1 MKRDSR
7 CERSNCDRAIRS
19 RTMCEKWCIVTR
31 RIRVNSRSIRND
43 TPRDCRSNS
52 FKEKLKEEGD
62 NPLFFVYN
70 IEMLYMNRGRDV
82 MSKFTVASNGALE
95 TTLRGA
101 EVLSTPLL
109 NKGVAFTQE
118 EREEL
123 GLKGLLPPAVLTLE
137 EQARRAYEQFSSQPD
152 DLLKNVYLTALH
164 DRNEVLFYRIL
175 TEHLREMLPIVY
187 TPTVGVAIQRYSH
200 EYRKPRGIYLSINDP
215 SGIEDAF
222 ANIGATAENID
233 LVVVTDGE
241 GILGIGDWGVGGINI
256 AIGKLAVYTAA
267 VGIDP
272 SRVLPVI
279 LDVGTNREELLNNPF
294 YIGNRHPRITG
305 EAYDEFIDTF
315 VQAVNK
321 QFPKALLHW
330 EDFSS
335 RNARKIL
342 DKYRHDVCTF
352 NDDIQGTGAV
362 SLAAVLSAVKASG
375 VPLSEHRVVVF
386 GAGTA
391 GIGIADQVRDAMV
404 RVGLSDEESHN
415 RFWCIDRNG
424 LVTDNMEDLLDFQ
437 IPYARKEAEVS
448 DWKQNDAIGLAEVV
462 KHVKPTI
469 LIGTSTVAGAF
480 KEEIIK
486 EMASHVERPIILPM
500 SNPTPLAEAKPAD
513 LIEWTE
519 GKALVATGSPFEPVT
534 YNGVTYVI
542 GQSNNAL
549 IFPGLG
555 LGTIVVRASVM
566 TDGMFAA
573 AAEAVASMVD
583 TSQPGAPILPEVE
596 ELRNISELVAIEV
609 AKVAVAE
616 GVARENLSDD
626 DIKIAVKEAIWEPEY
641 RQIKAVEKVRI

>member
-1 MKRDSR
+1 
-7 CERSNCDRAIRS
+7 
-19 RTMCEKWCIVTR
+19 
-31 RIRVNSRSIRND
+31 
-43 TPRDCRSNS
+43 
-52 FKEKLKEEGD
+52 
-62 NPLFFVYN
+62 
-70 IEMLYMNRGRDV
+70 MNRGRDV

-109 NKGVAFTQE
+109 NKGVAFTQN

-175 TEHLREMLPIVY
+175 TDHLREMLPIVY

-200 EYRKPRGIYLSINDP
+200 EYRKPRGVYLSINDS
-215 SGIEDAF
+215 SGIEEAF
-222 ANIGATAENID
+222 TNIGATAENID

-404 RVGLSDEESHN
+404 RVGVSEEESYK

-437 IPYARKEAEVS
+437 IPYAREEAEVS
-448 DWKQNDAIGLAEVV
+448 EWKENDVIGLAEVV

-519 GKALVATGSPFEPVT
+519 GRALVATGSPFEPVT

-596 ELRNISELVAIEV
+596 ELRNISEMVAIEV

-616 GVARENLSDD
+616 GIARVNLSDN
-626 DIKIAVKEAIWEPEY
+626 DIKMAVQEAMWKPEY

>member
-1 MKRDSR
+1 
-7 CERSNCDRAIRS
+7 
-19 RTMCEKWCIVTR
+19 
-31 RIRVNSRSIRND
+31 
-43 TPRDCRSNS
+43 
-52 FKEKLKEEGD
+52 
-62 NPLFFVYN
+62 
-70 IEMLYMNRGRDV
+70 

-109 NKGVAFTQE
+109 NKGVAFTQN

-175 TEHLREMLPIVY
+175 TDHLREMLPIVY

-200 EYRKPRGIYLSINDP
+200 EYRKPRGVYLSINDP
-215 SGIEDAF
+215 SGIEEAF
-222 ANIGATAENID
+222 TNIGATAENID

-279 LDVGTNREELLNNPF
+279 LDVGTNREALLNNPF

-404 RVGLSDEESHN
+404 RVGVSEEESYK

-448 DWKQNDAIGLAEVV
+448 EWKENDVIGLAEVV

-519 GKALVATGSPFEPVT
+519 GRALVATGSPFEPVT

-596 ELRNISELVAIEV
+596 ELRNISEMVAIEV

-616 GVARENLSDD
+616 GVARVNLSDN
-626 DIKIAVKEAIWEPEY
+626 DIKMAVQEAMWKPEY

>member
-1 MKRDSR
+1 
-7 CERSNCDRAIRS
+7 
-19 RTMCEKWCIVTR
+19 
-31 RIRVNSRSIRND
+31 
-43 TPRDCRSNS
+43 
-52 FKEKLKEEGD
+52 
-62 NPLFFVYN
+62 
-70 IEMLYMNRGRDV
+70 

-109 NKGVAFTQE
+109 NKGVAFTQN

-123 GLKGLLPPAVLTLE
+123 GLKGLLPPAVLTLD

-175 TEHLREMLPIVY
+175 TDHLREMLPIVY

-200 EYRKPRGIYLSINDP
+200 EYRKPRGVYLSINDP
-215 SGIEDAF
+215 SGIEEAF
-222 ANIGATAENID
+222 TNIGATAENID

-279 LDVGTNREELLNNPF
+279 LDVGTNREELLNNSF

-404 RVGLSDEESHN
+404 RVGVSEEESYK

-448 DWKQNDAIGLAEVV
+448 GWKQNDVIGLAEVV

-480 KEEIIK
+480 KEAIIK

-519 GKALVATGSPFEPVT
+519 GRALVATGSPFEPVT

-596 ELRNISELVAIEV
+596 ELRNISEMVAIEV

-616 GVARENLSDD
+616 GVARVNLSDN
-626 DIKIAVKEAIWEPEY
+626 DIKMAVQEAMWKPEY

>member
-1 MKRDSR
+1 
-7 CERSNCDRAIRS
+7 
-19 RTMCEKWCIVTR
+19 
-31 RIRVNSRSIRND
+31 
-43 TPRDCRSNS
+43 
-52 FKEKLKEEGD
+52 
-62 NPLFFVYN
+62 
-70 IEMLYMNRGRDV
+70 

-175 TEHLREMLPIVY
+175 TDHLREMLPIVY

-305 EAYDEFIDTF
+305 ETYDEFIDTF

-424 LVTDNMEDLLDFQ
+424 LVTDNMEGLLDFQ

-448 DWKQNDAIGLAEVV
+448 DWKQNDVIGLAEVV

-519 GKALVATGSPFEPVT
+519 GRALVATGSPFEPVT

-616 GVARENLSDD
+616 GVARENLSDN
-626 DIKIAVKEAIWEPEY
+626 DIKIAVKEAMWKPEY
-641 RQIKAVEKVRI
+641 RQIKAVEKVSI

>member
-1 MKRDSR
+1 
-7 CERSNCDRAIRS
+7 
-19 RTMCEKWCIVTR
+19 
-31 RIRVNSRSIRND
+31 
-43 TPRDCRSNS
+43 
-52 FKEKLKEEGD
+52 
-62 NPLFFVYN
+62 
-70 IEMLYMNRGRDV
+70 
-82 MSKFTVASNGALE
+82 
-95 TTLRGA
+95 
-101 EVLSTPLL
+101 
-109 NKGVAFTQE
+109 
-118 EREEL
+118 
-123 GLKGLLPPAVLTLE
+123 
-137 EQARRAYEQFSSQPD
+137 
-152 DLLKNVYLTALH
+152 TALH

-175 TEHLREMLPIVY
+175 TDHLREMLPIVY

-200 EYRKPRGIYLSINDP
+200 EYRKPRGVYLSINDP
-215 SGIEDAF
+215 SGIEEAF

-279 LDVGTNREELLNNPF
+279 LDVGTNREELLDNPF

-342 DKYRHDVCTF
+342 DKYRHDICTF

-404 RVGLSDEESHN
+404 RVGVSEEESYK

-437 IPYARKEAEVS
+437 MPYARKEAEVS
-448 DWKQNDAIGLAEVV
+448 KWKQNDVIGLAEVV

-480 KEEIIK
+480 KEEIVK

-500 SNPTPLAEAKPAD
+500 S
-513 LIEWTE
+513 
-519 GKALVATGSPFEPVT
+519 
-534 YNGVTYVI
+534 
-542 GQSNNAL
+542 
-549 IFPGLG
+549 
-555 LGTIVVRASVM
+555 
-566 TDGMFAA
+566 
-573 AAEAVASMVD
+573 
-583 TSQPGAPILPEVE
+583 
-596 ELRNISELVAIEV
+596 
-609 AKVAVAE
+609 
-616 GVARENLSDD
+616 
-626 DIKIAVKEAIWEPEY
+626 
-641 RQIKAVEKVRI
+641 

>member
-1 MKRDSR
+1 
-7 CERSNCDRAIRS
+7 
-19 RTMCEKWCIVTR
+19 
-31 RIRVNSRSIRND
+31 
-43 TPRDCRSNS
+43 
-52 FKEKLKEEGD
+52 
-62 NPLFFVYN
+62 
-70 IEMLYMNRGRDV
+70 

-109 NKGVAFTQE
+109 NKGVAFTQN

-175 TEHLREMLPIVY
+175 TDHLREMLPIVY

-200 EYRKPRGIYLSINDP
+200 EYRKPRGVYLSINDP
-215 SGIEDAF
+215 SGIEEAF
-222 ANIGATAENID
+222 MNIGATAENID

-404 RVGLSDEESHN
+404 RVGVSEEESYK

-448 DWKQNDAIGLAEVV
+448 EWKENDVIGLAEVV

-519 GKALVATGSPFEPVT
+519 GRALVATGSPFEPVT

-596 ELRNISELVAIEV
+596 ELRNISEMVAIEV

-616 GVARENLSDD
+616 GVARVNLSDN
-626 DIKIAVKEAIWEPEY
+626 DIKMAVQEAMWKPEY
-641 RQIKAVEKVRI
+641 CQIKAVEKVRI

>member
-1 MKRDSR
+1 
-7 CERSNCDRAIRS
+7 
-19 RTMCEKWCIVTR
+19 
-31 RIRVNSRSIRND
+31 
-43 TPRDCRSNS
+43 
-52 FKEKLKEEGD
+52 
-62 NPLFFVYN
+62 
-70 IEMLYMNRGRDV
+70 MNRGRDV
-82 MSKFTVASNGALE
+82 MSKFTVASNGSLE
-95 TTLRGA
+95 TTLRGV

-137 EQARRAYEQFSSQPD
+137 EQARRAYEQFCSQPD

-175 TEHLREMLPIVY
+175 TDHLREMLPIVY

-200 EYRKPRGIYLSINDP
+200 EYRKPRGVYLSINDP
-215 SGIEDAF
+215 SGIEEAF

-279 LDVGTNREELLNNPF
+279 LDVGTNREELLDNPF

-342 DKYRHDVCTF
+342 DKYRHDICTF

-404 RVGLSDEESHN
+404 RVGVSEEESYK

-437 IPYARKEAEVS
+437 MPYARKEAEVS
-448 DWKQNDAIGLAEVV
+448 EWKENGVIGLAEVV
-462 KHVKPTI
+462 KQVKPTI

-513 LIEWTE
+513 LIKWTE
-519 GKALVATGSPFEPVT
+519 GRALVATGSPFEPVT

-596 ELRNISELVAIEV
+596 ELRNISEMVAIEV

-616 GVARENLSDD
+616 GVARENLSDN

-641 RQIKAVEKVRI
+641 RQIKAVEKVTI

>member
-1 MKRDSR
+1 
-7 CERSNCDRAIRS
+7 
-19 RTMCEKWCIVTR
+19 
-31 RIRVNSRSIRND
+31 
-43 TPRDCRSNS
+43 
-52 FKEKLKEEGD
+52 
-62 NPLFFVYN
+62 
-70 IEMLYMNRGRDV
+70 
-82 MSKFTVASNGALE
+82 MSKFTVASNGSLE
-95 TTLRGA
+95 TTLRGV

-137 EQARRAYEQFSSQPD
+137 EQARRAYEQFCSQPD

-175 TEHLREMLPIVY
+175 TDHLREMLPIVY

-200 EYRKPRGIYLSINDP
+200 EYRKPRGVYLSINDP
-215 SGIEDAF
+215 SGIEEAF

-315 VQAVNK
+315 VRAVNK

-342 DKYRHDVCTF
+342 DKYRHDICTF

-404 RVGLSDEESHN
+404 RVGVSEEESYK

-437 IPYARKEAEVS
+437 MPYARKEAEVS
-448 DWKQNDAIGLAEVV
+448 EWKQNGVIGLAEVV

-480 KEEIIK
+480 KEEIVK

-513 LIEWTE
+513 LIKWTE
-519 GKALVATGSPFEPVT
+519 GRALVATGSPFEPVT

-596 ELRNISELVAIEV
+596 ELRNISEMVAIEV

-616 GVARENLSDD
+616 GVARENLSDN

>member
-1 MKRDSR
+1 
-7 CERSNCDRAIRS
+7 
-19 RTMCEKWCIVTR
+19 
-31 RIRVNSRSIRND
+31 
-43 TPRDCRSNS
+43 
-52 FKEKLKEEGD
+52 
-62 NPLFFVYN
+62 
-70 IEMLYMNRGRDV
+70 MNRGRDV
-82 MSKFTVASNGALE
+82 MSKFTVASNGSLE
-95 TTLRGA
+95 TTLRGV

-137 EQARRAYEQFSSQPD
+137 EQARRAYEQFCSQPD

-175 TEHLREMLPIVY
+175 TNHLREMLPIVY

-200 EYRKPRGIYLSINDP
+200 EYRKPRGVYLSINDP
-215 SGIEDAF
+215 SGIEEAF

-342 DKYRHDVCTF
+342 DKYRHDICTF

-404 RVGLSDEESHN
+404 RVGVSEEESYK

-437 IPYARKEAEVS
+437 MPYARKEVEVS
-448 DWKQNDAIGLAEVV
+448 EWKQNDVIGLAEVV

-519 GKALVATGSPFEPVT
+519 GRALVATGSPFEPVT

-596 ELRNISELVAIEV
+596 ELRNISEMVAIEV

-616 GVARENLSDD
+616 GVARENLSDN

>member
-1 MKRDSR
+1 
-7 CERSNCDRAIRS
+7 
-19 RTMCEKWCIVTR
+19 
-31 RIRVNSRSIRND
+31 
-43 TPRDCRSNS
+43 
-52 FKEKLKEEGD
+52 
-62 NPLFFVYN
+62 
-70 IEMLYMNRGRDV
+70 
-82 MSKFTVASNGALE
+82 MSKFTVASNGSLE
-95 TTLRGA
+95 TTLRGV

-137 EQARRAYEQFSSQPD
+137 EQARRAYEQFCSQPD

-175 TEHLREMLPIVY
+175 TDHLREMLPIVY

-200 EYRKPRGIYLSINDP
+200 EYRKPRGVYLSINDP
-215 SGIEDAF
+215 SGIEEAF

-279 LDVGTNREELLNNPF
+279 LDVGTNREELLDNPF

-315 VQAVNK
+315 VQVVNK

-342 DKYRHDVCTF
+342 DKYRHDICTF

-404 RVGLSDEESHN
+404 RAGLSEEESYK

-448 DWKQNDAIGLAEVV
+448 EWKQNGVIGLAEVV

-519 GKALVATGSPFEPVT
+519 GRALVATGSPFEPVT

-596 ELRNISELVAIEV
+596 ELRNISEMVAIEV

-616 GVARENLSDD
+616 GVARENLSDN

>member
-1 MKRDSR
+1 
-7 CERSNCDRAIRS
+7 
-19 RTMCEKWCIVTR
+19 
-31 RIRVNSRSIRND
+31 
-43 TPRDCRSNS
+43 
-52 FKEKLKEEGD
+52 
-62 NPLFFVYN
+62 
-70 IEMLYMNRGRDV
+70 

-109 NKGVAFTQE
+109 NKGVAFTQN

-175 TEHLREMLPIVY
+175 TDHLREMLPIVY

-200 EYRKPRGIYLSINDP
+200 EYRKPRGVYLSINDP
-215 SGIEDAF
+215 SGIEEAF
-222 ANIGATAENID
+222 TNIGATAENID

-391 GIGIADQVRDAMV
+391 GIGIADQVRDAMI
-404 RVGLSDEESHN
+404 RVGVSEEESYK

-448 DWKQNDAIGLAEVV
+448 EWKENDVIGLAEVV

-519 GKALVATGSPFEPVT
+519 GRALVATGSPFEPVT

-596 ELRNISELVAIEV
+596 ELRNISEMVAIEV

-616 GVARENLSDD
+616 GVARVNLSDN
-626 DIKIAVKEAIWEPEY
+626 DIKMAVQEVMWKPEY

>member
-1 MKRDSR
+1 
-7 CERSNCDRAIRS
+7 
-19 RTMCEKWCIVTR
+19 
-31 RIRVNSRSIRND
+31 
-43 TPRDCRSNS
+43 
-52 FKEKLKEEGD
+52 
-62 NPLFFVYN
+62 
-70 IEMLYMNRGRDV
+70 MNRGRDV

-175 TEHLREMLPIVY
+175 TDHLREMLPIVY

-375 VPLSEHRVVVF
+375 VPLNEHRVVVF

-424 LVTDNMEDLLDFQ
+424 LVTDNMEGLLDFQ

-448 DWKQNDAIGLAEVV
+448 DWKQNDVIGLAEVV

-519 GKALVATGSPFEPVT
+519 GRALVATGSPFEPVT

-616 GVARENLSDD
+616 GVARENLSDN
-626 DIKIAVKEAIWEPEY
+626 DIKIAVKEAMWKPEY
-641 RQIKAVEKVRI
+641 RQIKAVEKVSI

>member
-1 MKRDSR
+1 
-7 CERSNCDRAIRS
+7 
-19 RTMCEKWCIVTR
+19 
-31 RIRVNSRSIRND
+31 
-43 TPRDCRSNS
+43 
-52 FKEKLKEEGD
+52 
-62 NPLFFVYN
+62 
-70 IEMLYMNRGRDV
+70 

-200 EYRKPRGIYLSINDP
+200 EYRKPRGVYLSVNDP
-215 SGIEDAF
+215 SGIEEAF
-222 ANIGATAENID
+222 SNIGATAENID

-294 YIGNRHPRITG
+294 YIGNRHPRIIG

-480 KEEIIK
+480 KEGIIK

-626 DIKIAVKEAIWEPEY
+626 DIKIAVKESMWKPEY
-641 RQIKAVEKVRI
+641 RQIKAVEKVKI

>member
-1 MKRDSR
+1 
-7 CERSNCDRAIRS
+7 
-19 RTMCEKWCIVTR
+19 
-31 RIRVNSRSIRND
+31 
-43 TPRDCRSNS
+43 
-52 FKEKLKEEGD
+52 
-62 NPLFFVYN
+62 
-70 IEMLYMNRGRDV
+70 

-109 NKGVAFTQE
+109 NKGVAFTQN

-175 TEHLREMLPIVY
+175 TDHLREMLPIVY

-200 EYRKPRGIYLSINDP
+200 EYRKPRGVYLSINDP
-215 SGIEDAF
+215 SGIEEAF
-222 ANIGATAENID
+222 TNIGATAENID

-404 RVGLSDEESHN
+404 RVGVSEEESYK

-448 DWKQNDAIGLAEVV
+448 EWKQNDVIGLAEVV

-519 GKALVATGSPFEPVT
+519 GRALVATGSPFEPVT

-596 ELRNISELVAIEV
+596 ELRNISEMVAIEV

-616 GVARENLSDD
+616 GVARVNSSDN
-626 DIKIAVKEAIWEPEY
+626 DIKMAVQEAMWKPEY

>member
-1 MKRDSR
+1 
-7 CERSNCDRAIRS
+7 
-19 RTMCEKWCIVTR
+19 
-31 RIRVNSRSIRND
+31 
-43 TPRDCRSNS
+43 
-52 FKEKLKEEGD
+52 
-62 NPLFFVYN
+62 
-70 IEMLYMNRGRDV
+70 
-82 MSKFTVASNGALE
+82 MSKFTVASNGSLE
-95 TTLRGA
+95 TTLRGV
-101 EVLSTPLL
+101 EVLATPLL

-137 EQARRAYEQFSSQPD
+137 EQARRAYEQFCSQPD

-175 TEHLREMLPIVY
+175 TDHLREMLPIVY

-200 EYRKPRGIYLSINDP
+200 EYRKPRGVYLSVNDP
-215 SGIEDAF
+215 SGIEEAF

-279 LDVGTNREELLNNPF
+279 LDVGTNREDLLNNPF
-294 YIGNRHPRITG
+294 YIGNRHPRVTG

-315 VQAVNK
+315 VQAVGNK
-321 QFPKALLHW
+321 FPKALLHW

-375 VPLSEHRVVVF
+375 VPLNEHRVVVF

-404 RVGLSDEESHN
+404 RVGLSEQEAHE

-424 LVTDNMEDLLDFQ
+424 LITDNMEDLLDFQ
-437 IPYARKEAEVS
+437 IPYARKVAEVNE
-448 DWKQNDAIGLAEVV
+448 WKQSDAIGLAEVV

-500 SNPTPLAEAKPAD
+500 SNPTPLAEAKPVD

-519 GKALVATGSPFEPVT
+519 GRALVATGSPFEPVT

-583 TSQPGAPILPEVE
+583 TSKPGAPILPEVE
-596 ELRNISELVAIEV
+596 ELRNISEMVAIEV

-616 GVARENLSDD
+616 GVARENLSDN
-626 DIKIAVKEAIWEPEY
+626 DIKIAVKESMWKPEY

>member
-1 MKRDSR
+1 
-7 CERSNCDRAIRS
+7 
-19 RTMCEKWCIVTR
+19 
-31 RIRVNSRSIRND
+31 
-43 TPRDCRSNS
+43 
-52 FKEKLKEEGD
+52 
-62 NPLFFVYN
+62 
-70 IEMLYMNRGRDV
+70 MNRGRDV
-82 MSKFTVASNGALE
+82 MSKFTVASNGSLE
-95 TTLRGA
+95 TTLRGV

-137 EQARRAYEQFSSQPD
+137 EQARRAYEQFCSQPD

-175 TEHLREMLPIVY
+175 TNHLREMLPIVY

-200 EYRKPRGIYLSINDP
+200 EYRKPRGVYLSINDP
-215 SGIEDAF
+215 SGIEEAF

-342 DKYRHDVCTF
+342 DKYRHDICTF

-362 SLAAVLSAVKASG
+362 SLAAVLSAVKVSG

-404 RVGLSDEESHN
+404 RVGVSEEESYK

-424 LVTDNMEDLLDFQ
+424 LVTNNMEDLLDFQ

-448 DWKQNDAIGLAEVV
+448 EWKQNDVIGLAEVV

-519 GKALVATGSPFEPVT
+519 GRALVATGSPFEPVT

-596 ELRNISELVAIEV
+596 ELRNISEMVAIEV

-616 GVARENLSDD
+616 GVARENLSDN

>member
-1 MKRDSR
+1 
-7 CERSNCDRAIRS
+7 
-19 RTMCEKWCIVTR
+19 
-31 RIRVNSRSIRND
+31 
-43 TPRDCRSNS
+43 
-52 FKEKLKEEGD
+52 
-62 NPLFFVYN
+62 
-70 IEMLYMNRGRDV
+70 

-175 TEHLREMLPIVY
+175 TDHLREMLPIVY

-424 LVTDNMEDLLDFQ
+424 LVTDNMEGLLDFQ

-448 DWKQNDAIGLAEVV
+448 DWKQNDVIGLAEVV

-519 GKALVATGSPFEPVT
+519 GRALVATGSPFEPVT

-616 GVARENLSDD
+616 GVARENLSDN
-626 DIKIAVKEAIWEPEY
+626 DIKIAVKEAMWQPEY
-641 RQIKAVEKVRI
+641 RQIKAVEKVSI

>member
-1 MKRDSR
+1 
-7 CERSNCDRAIRS
+7 
-19 RTMCEKWCIVTR
+19 
-31 RIRVNSRSIRND
+31 
-43 TPRDCRSNS
+43 
-52 FKEKLKEEGD
+52 
-62 NPLFFVYN
+62 
-70 IEMLYMNRGRDV
+70 MNRGRDV
-82 MSKFTVASNGALE
+82 MSKFTVASNGSLE
-95 TTLRGA
+95 TTLRGV

-137 EQARRAYEQFSSQPD
+137 EQARRAYEQFCSQPD

-175 TEHLREMLPIVY
+175 TDHLREMLPIVY

-200 EYRKPRGIYLSINDP
+200 EYRKPRGVYLSINDP
-215 SGIEDAF
+215 SGIEEAF

-279 LDVGTNREELLNNPF
+279 LDVGTNREELLDNPF

-404 RVGLSDEESHN
+404 RVGVSEEESYK

-437 IPYARKEAEVS
+437 MPYARKETEVS
-448 DWKQNDAIGLAEVV
+448 EWKQNDVIGLAEVV
-462 KHVKPTI
+462 KQVKPTI

-519 GKALVATGSPFEPVT
+519 GRALVATGSPFEPVT

-596 ELRNISELVAIEV
+596 ELRNISEMVAIEV

-616 GVARENLSDD
+616 GVARENLSDN

>member
-1 MKRDSR
+1 
-7 CERSNCDRAIRS
+7 
-19 RTMCEKWCIVTR
+19 
-31 RIRVNSRSIRND
+31 
-43 TPRDCRSNS
+43 
-52 FKEKLKEEGD
+52 
-62 NPLFFVYN
+62 
-70 IEMLYMNRGRDV
+70 
-82 MSKFTVASNGALE
+82 MSKFTVASNGSLE
-95 TTLRGA
+95 TTLRGV

-137 EQARRAYEQFSSQPD
+137 EQARRAYEQFCSQPD

-175 TEHLREMLPIVY
+175 TNHLREMLPIVY

-200 EYRKPRGIYLSINDP
+200 EYRKPRGVYLSINDP
-215 SGIEDAF
+215 SGIEEAF
-222 ANIGATAENID
+222 TNIGATAENID

-404 RVGLSDEESHN
+404 RVGVSEEESYK

-448 DWKQNDAIGLAEVV
+448 EWKQNDVIGLAEVV

-519 GKALVATGSPFEPVT
+519 GRALVATGSPFEPVT

-596 ELRNISELVAIEV
+596 ELRNISEMVAIEV

-616 GVARENLSDD
+616 GVARVNLSDN
-626 DIKIAVKEAIWEPEY
+626 DIKMAVKEAMWKPEY

>member
-1 MKRDSR
+1 
-7 CERSNCDRAIRS
+7 
-19 RTMCEKWCIVTR
+19 
-31 RIRVNSRSIRND
+31 
-43 TPRDCRSNS
+43 
-52 FKEKLKEEGD
+52 
-62 NPLFFVYN
+62 
-70 IEMLYMNRGRDV
+70 
-82 MSKFTVASNGALE
+82 MSKFTVASNGSLE
-95 TTLRGA
+95 TALRGV
-101 EVLSTPLL
+101 EVLATPLL

-123 GLKGLLPPAVLTLE
+123 GLKGLLPPAVLTLD
-137 EQARRAYEQFSSQPD
+137 EQARRAYEQFCSQPD

-200 EYRKPRGIYLSINDP
+200 EYRKPRGVYLSVNDP
-215 SGIEDAF
+215 SGIEEAF
-222 ANIGATAENID
+222 TNIGATAENID

-362 SLAAVLSAVKASG
+362 SLAAVLSAVKVSS

-448 DWKQNDAIGLAEVV
+448 EWKQNDVIGLAEVV

-519 GKALVATGSPFEPVT
+519 GRALVATGSPFEPVT

-596 ELRNISELVAIEV
+596 ELRNISEMVAIEV

-616 GVARENLSDD
+616 GVARENLSDN

>member
-1 MKRDSR
+1 
-7 CERSNCDRAIRS
+7 
-19 RTMCEKWCIVTR
+19 
-31 RIRVNSRSIRND
+31 
-43 TPRDCRSNS
+43 
-52 FKEKLKEEGD
+52 
-62 NPLFFVYN
+62 
-70 IEMLYMNRGRDV
+70 MNRGRDV
-82 MSKFTVASNGALE
+82 MSKFTVASNGSLE
-95 TTLRGA
+95 TTLRGV

-200 EYRKPRGIYLSINDP
+200 EYRKPRGVYLSINDP

-404 RVGLSDEESHN
+404 RVGLSDEASHN

>member
-1 MKRDSR
+1 M
-7 CERSNCDRAIRS
+7 
-19 RTMCEKWCIVTR
+19 
-31 RIRVNSRSIRND
+31 
-43 TPRDCRSNS
+43 
-52 FKEKLKEEGD
+52 
-62 NPLFFVYN
+62 
-70 IEMLYMNRGRDV
+70 
-82 MSKFTVASNGALE
+82 ASNGALE

>member
-1 MKRDSR
+1 
-7 CERSNCDRAIRS
+7 
-19 RTMCEKWCIVTR
+19 
-31 RIRVNSRSIRND
+31 
-43 TPRDCRSNS
+43 
-52 FKEKLKEEGD
+52 
-62 NPLFFVYN
+62 
-70 IEMLYMNRGRDV
+70 
-82 MSKFTVASNGALE
+82 MSKFTVASNGSLE
-95 TTLRGA
+95 TTLRGV

-137 EQARRAYEQFSSQPD
+137 EQARRAYEQFCSQPD

-200 EYRKPRGIYLSINDP
+200 EYRKPRGVYLSINDP
-215 SGIEDAF
+215 SGIEEAF

-342 DKYRHDVCTF
+342 DKYRHDICTF

-404 RVGLSDEESHN
+404 RVGVSEEESYK

-437 IPYARKEAEVS
+437 MPYARKEAEVS
-448 DWKQNDAIGLAEVV
+448 EWKQNDVIGLAEVV

-500 SNPTPLAEAKPAD
+500 SNPTPLAEAKPVD

-519 GKALVATGSPFEPVT
+519 GRALVATGSPFEPVT

-555 LGTIVVRASVM
+555 FGTIVVRASVM

-596 ELRNISELVAIEV
+596 ELRNISEMVAIEV

-616 GVARENLSDD
+616 GVARENLSDN

>member
-1 MKRDSR
+1 
-7 CERSNCDRAIRS
+7 
-19 RTMCEKWCIVTR
+19 
-31 RIRVNSRSIRND
+31 
-43 TPRDCRSNS
+43 
-52 FKEKLKEEGD
+52 
-62 NPLFFVYN
+62 
-70 IEMLYMNRGRDV
+70 MNRGRDV
-82 MSKFTVASNGALE
+82 MSKFTVASNGSLE
-95 TTLRGA
+95 TTLRGV

-123 GLKGLLPPAVLTLE
+123 GLKGLLPPAVLTLD
-137 EQARRAYEQFSSQPD
+137 EQARRAYEQFCSQPD

-175 TEHLREMLPIVY
+175 TNHLREMLPIVY

-200 EYRKPRGIYLSINDP
+200 EYRKPRGVYLSVNDP
-215 SGIEDAF
+215 SGIEEAF

-362 SLAAVLSAVKASG
+362 SLAAVLSAVKVSG

-404 RVGLSDEESHN
+404 RVGLSEEESHN

-448 DWKQNDAIGLAEVV
+448 EWKQNDVIGLAEVV

-519 GKALVATGSPFEPVT
+519 GRALVATGSPFEPVT

-583 TSQPGAPILPEVE
+583 TSQSGAPILPEVE
-596 ELRNISELVAIEV
+596 ELRNISEMVAIEV

-616 GVARENLSDD
+616 GVARENLSDN

>member
-1 MKRDSR
+1 
-7 CERSNCDRAIRS
+7 
-19 RTMCEKWCIVTR
+19 
-31 RIRVNSRSIRND
+31 
-43 TPRDCRSNS
+43 
-52 FKEKLKEEGD
+52 
-62 NPLFFVYN
+62 
-70 IEMLYMNRGRDV
+70 
-82 MSKFTVASNGALE
+82 MSKFTVASNGSLE
-95 TTLRGA
+95 TTLRGV

-137 EQARRAYEQFSSQPD
+137 EQARRAYEQFCSQPD

-175 TEHLREMLPIVY
+175 TDHLREMLPIVY

-200 EYRKPRGIYLSINDP
+200 EYRKPRGVYLSINDP
-215 SGIEDAF
+215 SGIEEAF

-342 DKYRHDVCTF
+342 DKYRHDICTF

-404 RVGLSDEESHN
+404 RVGVSEEESYK

-437 IPYARKEAEVS
+437 MPYARKETEVS
-448 DWKQNDAIGLAEVV
+448 EWKQNDVIGLAEVV

-596 ELRNISELVAIEV
+596 ELRNISEMVAIEV

-616 GVARENLSDD
+616 GVARENLSDN

>member
-1 MKRDSR
+1 
-7 CERSNCDRAIRS
+7 
-19 RTMCEKWCIVTR
+19 
-31 RIRVNSRSIRND
+31 
-43 TPRDCRSNS
+43 
-52 FKEKLKEEGD
+52 
-62 NPLFFVYN
+62 
-70 IEMLYMNRGRDV
+70 MLYMNRGRDV
-82 MSKFTVASNGALE
+82 MSKFTVASNGSLE
-95 TTLRGA
+95 TTLRGV

-137 EQARRAYEQFSSQPD
+137 EQARRAYEQFCSQPD

-175 TEHLREMLPIVY
+175 TDHLREMLPIVY

-200 EYRKPRGIYLSINDP
+200 EYRKPRGVYLSINDP
-215 SGIEDAF
+215 SGIEEAF

-342 DKYRHDVCTF
+342 DKYRHDICTF

-404 RVGLSDEESHN
+404 RVGVSEEESYK

-448 DWKQNDAIGLAEVV
+448 EWKENGVIGLAEVV

-519 GKALVATGSPFEPVT
+519 GRALVATGSPFEPVT

-583 TSQPGAPILPEVE
+583 TSRPGAPILPEVE
-596 ELRNISELVAIEV
+596 ELRNISEMVAIEV

-616 GVARENLSDD
+616 GVARENFSDN

-641 RQIKAVEKVRI
+641 RQIKAVEKVTI

>member
-1 MKRDSR
+1 
-7 CERSNCDRAIRS
+7 
-19 RTMCEKWCIVTR
+19 
-31 RIRVNSRSIRND
+31 
-43 TPRDCRSNS
+43 
-52 FKEKLKEEGD
+52 
-62 NPLFFVYN
+62 
-70 IEMLYMNRGRDV
+70 MLYMNRGRDV
-82 MSKFTVASNGALE
+82 MSKFTVASNGSLE
-95 TTLRGA
+95 TTLRGV

-137 EQARRAYEQFSSQPD
+137 EQARRAYEQFCSQPD

-175 TEHLREMLPIVY
+175 TDHLREMLPIVY

-200 EYRKPRGIYLSINDP
+200 EYRKPRGVYLSINDP
-215 SGIEDAF
+215 SGIEEAF

-342 DKYRHDVCTF
+342 DKYRHDICTF

-404 RVGLSDEESHN
+404 RVGVSEEESYK

-437 IPYARKEAEVS
+437 MPYARKEAEVS
-448 DWKQNDAIGLAEVV
+448 EWKENGVIGLAEVV
-462 KHVKPTI
+462 KQVKPTI

-519 GKALVATGSPFEPVT
+519 GRALVATGSPFEPVT

-596 ELRNISELVAIEV
+596 ELRNISEMVAIEV

-616 GVARENLSDD
+616 GVARENLSDN

-641 RQIKAVEKVRI
+641 RQIKAVEKVTI

>member
-1 MKRDSR
+1 
-7 CERSNCDRAIRS
+7 
-19 RTMCEKWCIVTR
+19 
-31 RIRVNSRSIRND
+31 
-43 TPRDCRSNS
+43 
-52 FKEKLKEEGD
+52 
-62 NPLFFVYN
+62 
-70 IEMLYMNRGRDV
+70 
-82 MSKFTVASNGALE
+82 MSKFTVASNGSLE
-95 TTLRGA
+95 TTLRGV

-137 EQARRAYEQFSSQPD
+137 EQARRAYEQFCSQPD

-175 TEHLREMLPIVY
+175 TDHLREMLPIVY

-200 EYRKPRGIYLSINDP
+200 EYRKPRGVYLSINDP
-215 SGIEDAF
+215 SGIEEAF

-315 VQAVNK
+315 VRAVNK
-321 QFPKALLHW
+321 QFPKALFHW

-342 DKYRHDVCTF
+342 DKYRHDICTF

-404 RVGLSDEESHN
+404 RVGVSEEESYK

-424 LVTDNMEDLLDFQ
+424 LVTDNMKDLLDFQ
-437 IPYARKEAEVS
+437 MPYARKEAEVS
-448 DWKQNDAIGLAEVV
+448 EWKQNGVIGLAEVV

-480 KEEIIK
+480 KEEIVK

-513 LIEWTE
+513 LIKWTE
-519 GKALVATGSPFEPVT
+519 GRALVATGSPFEPVT

-596 ELRNISELVAIEV
+596 ELRNISEMVAIEV

-616 GVARENLSDD
+616 GVARENLSDN

>member
-1 MKRDSR
+1 
-7 CERSNCDRAIRS
+7 
-19 RTMCEKWCIVTR
+19 
-31 RIRVNSRSIRND
+31 
-43 TPRDCRSNS
+43 
-52 FKEKLKEEGD
+52 
-62 NPLFFVYN
+62 
-70 IEMLYMNRGRDV
+70 
-82 MSKFTVASNGALE
+82 MSKFTVASNGSLE
-95 TTLRGA
+95 TTLRGV

-137 EQARRAYEQFSSQPD
+137 EQARRAYEQFCSQPD

-175 TEHLREMLPIVY
+175 TDHLREMLPIVY

-200 EYRKPRGIYLSINDP
+200 EYRKPRGVYLSINDP
-215 SGIEDAF
+215 SGIEEAF

-279 LDVGTNREELLNNPF
+279 LDVGTNREELLDNPF

-342 DKYRHDVCTF
+342 DKYRHDICTF

-404 RVGLSDEESHN
+404 RVGVSEEESYK

-437 IPYARKEAEVS
+437 MPYARKEAEVS
-448 DWKQNDAIGLAEVV
+448 EWKQNDVIGLAEVV
-462 KHVKPTI
+462 KQVKPTI

-519 GKALVATGSPFEPVT
+519 GRALVATGSPFEPVT

-596 ELRNISELVAIEV
+596 ELRNISEMVAIEV

-616 GVARENLSDD
+616 GVARENLSDN

>member
-1 MKRDSR
+1 
-7 CERSNCDRAIRS
+7 
-19 RTMCEKWCIVTR
+19 
-31 RIRVNSRSIRND
+31 
-43 TPRDCRSNS
+43 
-52 FKEKLKEEGD
+52 
-62 NPLFFVYN
+62 
-70 IEMLYMNRGRDV
+70 

-109 NKGVAFTQE
+109 NKGVAFTQN

-175 TEHLREMLPIVY
+175 TDHLREMLPIVY

-200 EYRKPRGIYLSINDP
+200 EYRKPRGVYLSINDP
-215 SGIEDAF
+215 SGIEEAF
-222 ANIGATAENID
+222 TNIGATAENID

-305 EAYDEFIDTF
+305 KAYDEFIDTF

-404 RVGLSDEESHN
+404 RVGVSEEESYK

-437 IPYARKEAEVS
+437 IPYARKEVEVS
-448 DWKQNDAIGLAEVV
+448 GWKQNDVIGLAEVV

-519 GKALVATGSPFEPVT
+519 GRALVATGSPFEPVT

-596 ELRNISELVAIEV
+596 ELRNISEMVAIEV

-616 GVARENLSDD
+616 GVARVNLSDN
-626 DIKIAVKEAIWEPEY
+626 DIKMAVKEAMWKPEY
-641 RQIKAVEKVRI
+641 HQIKAVEKVRI

>member
-1 MKRDSR
+1 
-7 CERSNCDRAIRS
+7 
-19 RTMCEKWCIVTR
+19 
-31 RIRVNSRSIRND
+31 
-43 TPRDCRSNS
+43 
-52 FKEKLKEEGD
+52 
-62 NPLFFVYN
+62 
-70 IEMLYMNRGRDV
+70 

-448 DWKQNDAIGLAEVV
+448 DWKQNDAIGLVEVV

>member
-1 MKRDSR
+1 
-7 CERSNCDRAIRS
+7 
-19 RTMCEKWCIVTR
+19 
-31 RIRVNSRSIRND
+31 
-43 TPRDCRSNS
+43 
-52 FKEKLKEEGD
+52 
-62 NPLFFVYN
+62 
-70 IEMLYMNRGRDV
+70 
-82 MSKFTVASNGALE
+82 MSKFTVASNGSLE
-95 TTLRGA
+95 TTLRGV

-137 EQARRAYEQFSSQPD
+137 EQARRAYEQFCSQPD

-175 TEHLREMLPIVY
+175 TNHLREMLPIVY

-200 EYRKPRGIYLSINDP
+200 EYRKPRGVYLSINDP

-342 DKYRHDVCTF
+342 DKYRHDICTF

-362 SLAAVLSAVKASG
+362 SLAAVLSAVKVSG

-404 RVGLSDEESHN
+404 RVGVSEEESYK

-448 DWKQNDAIGLAEVV
+448 EWKQNDVIGLAEVV

-486 EMASHVERPIILPM
+486 EMASHAERPIILPM

-513 LIEWTE
+513 LIKWTE
-519 GKALVATGSPFEPVT
+519 GRALVATGSPFEPVT

-596 ELRNISELVAIEV
+596 ELRNISEMVAIEV

-616 GVARENLSDD
+616 GVARENLSDN

>member
-1 MKRDSR
+1 
-7 CERSNCDRAIRS
+7 
-19 RTMCEKWCIVTR
+19 
-31 RIRVNSRSIRND
+31 
-43 TPRDCRSNS
+43 
-52 FKEKLKEEGD
+52 
-62 NPLFFVYN
+62 
-70 IEMLYMNRGRDV
+70 
-82 MSKFTVASNGALE
+82 MSKFTVASNGSLE
-95 TTLRGA
+95 TALRGV

-123 GLKGLLPPAVLTLE
+123 GLKGLLPPAVLTLD
-137 EQARRAYEQFSSQPD
+137 EQARRAYEQFCSQPD

-175 TEHLREMLPIVY
+175 TDHLREMLPIVY

-200 EYRKPRGIYLSINDP
+200 EYRKPRGVYLSVNDP
-215 SGIEDAF
+215 SGIEEAF
-222 ANIGATAENID
+222 SNIGATAENID

-279 LDVGTNREELLNNPF
+279 LDVGTNREDLLNNPF
-294 YIGNRHPRITG
+294 YIGNRHPRVTG

-315 VQAVNK
+315 VQAVGNK
-321 QFPKALLHW
+321 FPKALLHW

-391 GIGIADQVRDAMV
+391 GIGIADQVRDALV
-404 RVGLSDEESHN
+404 RAGLSEQEAHE

-424 LVTDNMEDLLDFQ
+424 LITNNMEDLLDFQ
-437 IPYARKEAEVS
+437 IPYARKEAEVN
-448 DWKQNDAIGLAEVV
+448 DWKQSDAIGLAEVV

-500 SNPTPLAEAKPAD
+500 SNPTPLAEAKPVD

-519 GKALVATGSPFEPVT
+519 GRALVATGSPFDPVT

-596 ELRNISELVAIEV
+596 ELRNISEMVAIEV

-616 GVARENLSDD
+616 GVARENLSDN
-626 DIKIAVKEAIWEPEY
+626 DIKIAVKDAMWEPEY

>member
-1 MKRDSR
+1 
-7 CERSNCDRAIRS
+7 
-19 RTMCEKWCIVTR
+19 
-31 RIRVNSRSIRND
+31 
-43 TPRDCRSNS
+43 
-52 FKEKLKEEGD
+52 
-62 NPLFFVYN
+62 
-70 IEMLYMNRGRDV
+70 
-82 MSKFTVASNGALE
+82 MSKFTVASNGSLE
-95 TTLRGA
+95 TTLRGV

-137 EQARRAYEQFSSQPD
+137 EQARRAYEQFCSQPD

-175 TEHLREMLPIVY
+175 TDHLREMLPIVY

-200 EYRKPRGIYLSINDP
+200 EYRKPRGVYLSINDP
-215 SGIEDAF
+215 SGIEEAF

-279 LDVGTNREELLNNPF
+279 LDVGTNREELLKNPF

-342 DKYRHDVCTF
+342 DKYRHDICTF

-404 RVGLSDEESHN
+404 RVGVSEEESYK

-437 IPYARKEAEVS
+437 IPYARKEAKVS
-448 DWKQNDAIGLAEVV
+448 EWKENGVIGLAEVV

-519 GKALVATGSPFEPVT
+519 GRALVATGSPFEPVT

-596 ELRNISELVAIEV
+596 ELRNISEMVAIEV

-616 GVARENLSDD
+616 GVARENLSDN

-641 RQIKAVEKVRI
+641 RQIKAVGKVTI

>member
-1 MKRDSR
+1 
-7 CERSNCDRAIRS
+7 
-19 RTMCEKWCIVTR
+19 
-31 RIRVNSRSIRND
+31 
-43 TPRDCRSNS
+43 
-52 FKEKLKEEGD
+52 
-62 NPLFFVYN
+62 
-70 IEMLYMNRGRDV
+70 
-82 MSKFTVASNGALE
+82 MSKFTVASNGSLE
-95 TTLRGA
+95 TTLRGV

-137 EQARRAYEQFSSQPD
+137 EQARRAYEQFCSQPD

-175 TEHLREMLPIVY
+175 TDHLREMLPIVY

-200 EYRKPRGIYLSINDP
+200 EYRKPRGVYLSINDP
-215 SGIEDAF
+215 SGIEEAF

-342 DKYRHDVCTF
+342 DKYRHDICTF

-404 RVGLSDEESHN
+404 RVGVSEEESYK

-437 IPYARKEAEVS
+437 MPYARKEAEVS
-448 DWKQNDAIGLAEVV
+448 EWKENGVIGLAEVV

-500 SNPTPLAEAKPAD
+500 SNPTSLAEAKPAD

-519 GKALVATGSPFEPVT
+519 GRALVATGSPFEPVT

-596 ELRNISELVAIEV
+596 ELRNISEMVAIEV
-609 AKVAVAE
+609 AKIAVAE
-616 GVARENLSDD
+616 GVARENLSDN

-641 RQIKAVEKVRI
+641 RQIKAVEKVTI

>member
-1 MKRDSR
+1 
-7 CERSNCDRAIRS
+7 
-19 RTMCEKWCIVTR
+19 
-31 RIRVNSRSIRND
+31 
-43 TPRDCRSNS
+43 
-52 FKEKLKEEGD
+52 
-62 NPLFFVYN
+62 
-70 IEMLYMNRGRDV
+70 

-272 SRVLPVI
+272 SRLLPVI

-500 SNPTPLAEAKPAD
+500 SNPTPLAEARPAD

-626 DIKIAVKEAIWEPEY
+626 GIKIAVKEAIWEPEY

>member
-1 MKRDSR
+1 
-7 CERSNCDRAIRS
+7 
-19 RTMCEKWCIVTR
+19 
-31 RIRVNSRSIRND
+31 
-43 TPRDCRSNS
+43 
-52 FKEKLKEEGD
+52 
-62 NPLFFVYN
+62 
-70 IEMLYMNRGRDV
+70 MNRGRDV
-82 MSKFTVASNGALE
+82 MSKFTVASNGSLE
-95 TTLRGA
+95 TTLRGV

-137 EQARRAYEQFSSQPD
+137 EQARRAYEQFCSQPD

-175 TEHLREMLPIVY
+175 TDHLREMLPIVY

-200 EYRKPRGIYLSINDP
+200 EYRKPRGVYLSINDP
-215 SGIEDAF
+215 SGIEEAF

-279 LDVGTNREELLNNPF
+279 LDVGTNREELLDNPF

-342 DKYRHDVCTF
+342 DKYRHDICTF

-404 RVGLSDEESHN
+404 RVGVSEEESYK

-448 DWKQNDAIGLAEVV
+448 EWKENGVIGLAEVV

-519 GKALVATGSPFEPVT
+519 GRALVATGSPFEPVT

-596 ELRNISELVAIEV
+596 ELRNISEMVAIEV

-616 GVARENLSDD
+616 GVARENLSDN

>member
-1 MKRDSR
+1 
-7 CERSNCDRAIRS
+7 
-19 RTMCEKWCIVTR
+19 
-31 RIRVNSRSIRND
+31 
-43 TPRDCRSNS
+43 
-52 FKEKLKEEGD
+52 
-62 NPLFFVYN
+62 
-70 IEMLYMNRGRDV
+70 MNRGRDV

-175 TEHLREMLPIVY
+175 TDHLREMLPIVY

-424 LVTDNMEDLLDFQ
+424 LVTDTMEDLLDFQ

-448 DWKQNDAIGLAEVV
+448 DWKQNDVIGLAEVV
-462 KHVKPTI
+462 KYVKPTI

-519 GKALVATGSPFEPVT
+519 GRALVATGSPFEPVT

-616 GVARENLSDD
+616 GVARENLSDN
-626 DIKIAVKEAIWEPEY
+626 DIKIAVKEAMWKPEY
-641 RQIKAVEKVRI
+641 RQIKAVEKVSI